1 MLSLSVA
8 WAVLLLLALAPR
20 GAAGTAQ
27 QVDVCIIG
35 AGPSGIGA
43 ALALT
48 EKGKTVALLE
58 REDRAG
64 GQTAPQYVDPATGF
78 RTHQGAI
85 YMTPPDYSLVID
97 YARRV
102 GVGIEPYSSEP
113 IGSSFYVASGNV
125 EPVVITAPDSPYQAR
140 LHNLAGDFRGFVNVM
155 RRFRALYKTYKPIL
169 FARGGMP
176 AILRAAPELAQNMD
190 AWLEQHDL
198 SLLNPIAAQVL
209 LNTGYGHL
217 YTTSAASAL
226 QYLSPYSLTA
236 GLGGSGIDTSKLITA
251 SDTGGYNHT
260 LYMFTDDIGFAE
272 VMQRLTR
279 TLLPAGTLR
288 VNVSIKSLQRPAADA
303 APGTPVVIT
312 YTQPGNGATTVR
324 CGALINSVAQALP
337 NLGFLGLDDVETAL
351 FRSVLWC
358 RYFTVALMV
367 KPKLREG
374 MYLLP
379 LPRDEGIY
387 RRVRFSRLRGDHF
400 EDRPALPLLSAIVD
414 PSPYRGEATSLY
426 SVNHGA
432 ANRPP
437 GVPYSAD
444 PGLMVAYSYSD
455 VPISAAE
462 VAAKA
467 VEMVNGTLRRASAEA
482 TFEFIYYPRVSES
495 DLKAGWMARA
505 DALQGR
511 RNTFHCGGLFTFWDV
526 QGAFRSGFDL
536 VDRFF

>member
-1 MLSLSVA
+1 MALRSSA
-8 WAVLLLLALAPR
+8 CAALLLLALVPR
-20 GAAGTAQ
+20 EAAGTAQ
-27 QVDVCIIG
+27 TVDVCIIG

-48 EKGKTVALLE
+48 DKGKTVALLE

-64 GQTAPQYVDPATGF
+64 GQAALQYVDPATGF

-85 YMTPPDYSLVID
+85 VFTPPDYGLVLD
-97 YARRV
+97 YASRV
-102 GVGIEPYSSEP
+102 GVGIEPYSSDP
-113 IGSSFYVASGNV
+113 IGSSFYLASGNA
-125 EPVVITAPDSPYQAR
+125 EPMVITAPDSPNQAR
-140 LHNLAGDFRGFVNVM
+140 VSRLAGDFRGFVNAM
-155 RRFRALYKTYKPIL
+155 RRYRALYKTLKPIL
-169 FARGGMP
+169 FAPGGMP
-176 AILRAAPELAQNMD
+176 AILRAAPELATNMD

-198 SLLNPIAAQVL
+198 SLLNPLAAQFL
-209 LNTGYGHL
+209 LNSGYGHL

-226 QYLSPYSLTA
+226 QYLSPYTLTS
-236 GLGGSGIDTSKLITA
+236 GLGASGIDTSKLLTTA
-251 SDTGGYNHT
+251 DLGGYNHT
-260 LYMFTDDIGFAE
+260 LYMFTGDVGFAE
-272 VMQRLTR
+272 VLQRLTR

-288 VNVSIKSLQRPAADA
+288 VNVSITSLQRPAADA

-324 CGALINSVAQALP
+324 CGALINTVAQALP

-351 FRSVLWC
+351 FSSVLWC
-358 RYFTVALMV
+358 RYFTVALKV
-367 KPKLREG
+367 QPKLKEG
-374 MYLLP
+374 MYALP

-387 RRVRFSRLRGDHF
+387 RRVRFSRLRGDRF

-414 PSPYRGEATSLY
+414 PSPYRGEATVMY

-467 VEMVNGTLRRASAEA
+467 VQMVNGTLRSASAEA
-482 TFEFIYYPRVSES
+482 VFSFIYYPRVSES

-511 RNTFHCGGLFTFWDV
+511 RNTYHCGGLFTFWDV

>member
-1 MLSLSVA
+1 MAPRSAACTALV
-8 WAVLLLLALAPR
+8 LLALVPR
-20 GAAGTAQ
+20 KAAGTAQ
-27 QVDVCIIG
+27 TVDVCIIG

-48 EKGKTVALLE
+48 QKDKSVALLE
-58 REDRAG
+58 RENRAG
-64 GQTAPQYVDPATGF
+64 GQTAPQYVDPASGF

-97 YARRV
+97 YASRV
-102 GVGIEPYSSEP
+102 GVGIEPYSSDP
-113 IGSSFYVASGNV
+113 IGSSFYVASGNAQ
-125 EPVVITAPDSPYQAR
+125 PVVITAPDSPQMAR
-140 LHNLAGDFRGFVNVM
+140 LHNLAGDFRGFVNAM
-155 RRFRALYKTYKPIL
+155 RRFRALYKTLKPTL
-169 FARGGMP
+169 FGRGGMP

-190 AWLEQHDL
+190 AWLAQHDL

-251 SDTGGYNHT
+251 ADLAGYNHT
-260 LYMFTDDIGFAE
+260 LYMFKDDVGFAE

-288 VNVSIKSLQRPAADA
+288 LNVSITSVQRPAADA

-312 YTQPGNGATTVR
+312 YSQPGIGTTTVS

-337 NLGFLGLDDVETAL
+337 NLGFLGLDDVEMLL
-351 FRSVLWC
+351 FSSVLWC
-358 RYFTVALMV
+358 RYFTVAMMV

-387 RRVRFSRLRGDHF
+387 RRVRFSRLRGDRF

-467 VEMVNGTLRRASAEA
+467 VQMVNGTLRSASAEA
-482 TFEFIYYPRVSES
+482 VFEFIYYPRVSES

-511 RNTFHCGGLFTFWDV
+511 RNTYHCGGLFTFWDV
-526 QGAFRSGFDL
+526 EGAFRSGFDL

>member
-1 MLSLSVA
+1 MAPRSAACTALV
-8 WAVLLLLALAPR
+8 LLALVPR
-20 GAAGTAQ
+20 KAAGTAQ
-27 QVDVCIIG
+27 TVDVCIIG

-48 EKGKTVALLE
+48 QKDKSVALLE
-58 REDRAG
+58 RENRAG
-64 GQTAPQYVDPATGF
+64 GQTAPQYVDPASGF

-97 YARRV
+97 YASRV
-102 GVGIEPYSSEP
+102 GVGIEPYSSDP
-113 IGSSFYVASGNV
+113 IGSSFYVASGNAQ
-125 EPVVITAPDSPYQAR
+125 PVVITAPDSPQMAR
-140 LHNLAGDFRGFVNVM
+140 LHNLAGDFRGFVNAM
-155 RRFRALYKTYKPIL
+155 RRFRALYKTLKPTL
-169 FARGGMP
+169 FGRGGMP

-190 AWLEQHDL
+190 AWLAQHDL

-236 GLGGSGIDTSKLITA
+236 GLGGSGIDTSKLITSA
-251 SDTGGYNHT
+251 DLAGYNHT
-260 LYMFTDDIGFAE
+260 LYMFKDDVGFAE

-288 VNVSIKSLQRPAADA
+288 LNVSITSVQRPAADA

-312 YTQPGNGATTVR
+312 YSQPGIGTTTVS

-337 NLGFLGLDDVETAL
+337 NLGFLGLDDVEMLL
-351 FRSVLWC
+351 FSSVLWC
-358 RYFTVALMV
+358 RYFTVAMMV

-387 RRVRFSRLRGDHF
+387 RRVRFSRLRGDRF

-467 VEMVNGTLRRASAEA
+467 VQMVNGTLRSASAEA
-482 TFEFIYYPRVSES
+482 VFEFIYYPRVSES

-511 RNTFHCGGLFTFWDV
+511 RNTYHCGGLFTFWDV
-526 QGAFRSGFDL
+526 EGAFRSGFDL